1 MHVIHSTNPDHALH
15 NLLTDLS
22 ISGVEQPSRNGPVL
36 RYSTPVTTAWS
47 PDLDCISRDP
57 LRDANPFLHFL
68 EAMWMLAGQDDVA
81 TVSYLAPNM
90 ANYSDDGVTLHGAY
104 GYRWRHW
111 FGYDQIAN
119 IIGELKSNPITRRCV
134 LQMWD
139 GATDLEKARQGGLDT
154 PCNTVIYFDPMD
166 GVLNMTVSNRSNDA
180 VWGAYGA
187 NVVHM
192 SILHEYISHQVGM
205 AIGTYYQMSNNLH
218 VYLDNPV
225 TARVFADRKSQVN
238 EGSRDEPRFMLFAD
252 LTMDDEEFV
261 SSLRARLS
269 LFLSEDPLPISNYSI
284 ALATMGALAN
294 AFNTYKKTGAN
305 AAHDQLS
312 NERIDNVWTR
322 AGVDWLAR
330 RPSFTR

>member
-1 MHVIHSTNPDHALH
+1 MYTIHASNPDHALSD
-15 NLLTDLS
+15 LLNMLGS
-22 ISGVEQPSRNGPVL
+22 LGVEQPSRNGPVL
-36 RYSTPVTTAWS
+36 RADAPVTTIWS
-47 PDLDCISRDP
+47 PSLDCISRDP

-68 EAMWMLAGQDDVA
+68 EAMWMLAGQEDVA
-81 TVSYLAPNM
+81 TVAYLAPNM

-104 GYRWRHW
+104 GYRWRQW
-111 FGYDQIAN
+111 FGYDQIAS
-119 IIGELKSNPITRRCV
+119 ILSELRKDPTTRRCV

-139 GATDLEKARQGGLDT
+139 GFTDLTKAISGGRDV
-154 PCNTVIYFDPMD
+154 PCNSTIYFDPIE

-180 VWGAYGA
+180 IWGAYGA

-225 TARVFADRKSQVN
+225 TARVFADRKSQITVKPQ
-238 EGSRDEPRFMLFAD
+238 SEPRFMLFNG

-261 SSLRARLS
+261 SSLRSRLS
-269 LFLSEDPLPISNYSI
+269 LFLSGDTLPISNYSI

-294 AFNTYKKTGAN
+294 AFNVYKKNGAN

-322 AGVDWLAR
+322 AGIDWLAR
-330 RPSFTR
+330 RQSFTR